1 MGREREEAGKGS
13 KEGEAREVRW
23 EGGVWEGVGGWSEEG
38 EEGGWSEGGKEE
50 EMCVKDKGDDEE

>member
-1 MGREREEAGKGS
+1 M
-13 KEGEAREVRW
+13 
-23 EGGVWEGVGGWSEEG
+23 WEGVGGWSEEGEEGGLSEGG